1 MRDRSAPE
9 SCAFAK
15 EQLWLGVTAPQ
26 RLFVAHSQHTARGA
40 LERAGL
46 RLAVHCHG
54 IRKINAEHDSA
65 ALRRHGQQQGK
76 VARRNSRD
84 GAAFSRGG

>member
-40 LERAGL
+40 VERAGL

-54 IRKINAEHDSA
+54 IRKIYPEH
-65 ALRRHGQQQGK
+65 
-76 VARRNSRD
+76 V
-84 GAAFSRGG
+84 GAAFSRGV